1 MTPPAL
7 VRPAGPAVP
16 AGVSA
21 AARLDPRAAGRAG
34 RESGGTAWPARG
46 AAAGAGAPL
55 RRIRLQLFA
64 GERVLPPSPRRLREA
79 RRRGQVAR
87 SADLP
92 AALVLLALAA
102 LAGTLVP
109 LAARQ
114 VAGLARRLWAPSPA
128 PLPGDWTVAQ
138 AADLGRVVLLG
149 TLAAAGPLALA
160 GWVVAA
166 AAGFV
171 QAGGLFQPGLAA
183 PRWER
188 VNPLAGLQRLVSR
201 RALVELL
208 KAPVKLAVMA
218 AALGPALLGAGMQL
232 ITATGAPLPAMLGLA
247 GRSLQGLLWRG
258 ALAYLVVALAD
269 YAYQWWEHQQSLR
282 MTVQEW
288 KQDQKEAEGDPVLR
302 QRIRQRQRYLAR
314 RRMLQEV
321 PRADVV
327 VTNPTHVA
335 VALRYDPARMGAPV
349 VVAKGVDFLALR
361 IRALAEQHGVPV
373 MEEPALARALY
384 RAVEVGREIP
394 AAFYVAVA
402 EVLAFVWRLR
412 GRAGPAGGQD
422 TAGPGRGPGPAVPAG
437 VPSPGAEGSGEG
449 ARRAAGPGGWGSGEP
464 GAGEPG
470 RRPPVRPGR
479 GEVR

>member
-1 MTPPAL
+1 MT
-7 VRPAGPAVP
+7 RPAAV
-16 AGVSA
+16 
-21 AARLDPRAAGRAG
+21 ARHRR
-34 RESGGTAWPARG
+34 PAR
-46 AAAGAGAPL
+46 
-55 RRIRLQLFA
+55 RMNLQLFA

-87 SADLP
+87 SADLT
-92 AALVLLALAA
+92 AALVLVAGAA

-109 LAARQ
+109 AAARA
-114 VAGLARRLWAPSPA
+114 VANLTRHLWTAP
-128 PLPGDWTVAQ
+128 PLGVPGDWTVAQ
-138 AADLGRVVLLG
+138 AVALGRWALGG
-149 TLAAAGPLALA
+149 TLAAGVPLALA

-171 QAGGLFQPGLAA
+171 QSGGLFQPGLVA

-188 VNPLAGLQRLVSR
+188 VNPLAGLGRLVSR

-208 KAPVKLAVMA
+208 KAPVKLAILA
-218 AALGPALLGAGMQL
+218 AALGPGLVRAAADLLGA
-232 ITATGAPLPAMLGLA
+232 IGAPVPAVLALA
-247 GRSLQGLLWRG
+247 GQAVQGLLWRG
-258 ALAYLVVALAD
+258 ALAYLLVALAD
-269 YAYQWWEHQQSLR
+269 YAYQWWEHQQSLW

-302 QRIRQRQRYLAR
+302 QRVRQRQRQLAR

-335 VALRYDPARMGAPV
+335 VALRYDPARMAAPV
-349 VVAKGVDFLALR
+349 VVAKGLDSLALR
-361 IRALAEQHGVPV
+361 IRQLAEAHGVPV

-412 GRAGPAGGQD
+412 GTAAAAGGGAAPAPAGRASRPGSGPGRPAGG
-422 TAGPGRGPGPAVPAG
+422 
-437 VPSPGAEGSGEG
+437 
-449 ARRAAGPGGWGSGEP
+449 
-464 GAGEPG
+464 
-470 RRPPVRPGR
+470 PVRPGT
-479 GEVR
+479 GEVS